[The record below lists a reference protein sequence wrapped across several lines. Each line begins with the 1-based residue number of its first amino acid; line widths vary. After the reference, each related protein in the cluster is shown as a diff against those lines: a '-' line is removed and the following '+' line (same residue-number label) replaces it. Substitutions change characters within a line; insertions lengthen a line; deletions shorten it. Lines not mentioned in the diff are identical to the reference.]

1 MYICL
6 KRGREGRRKKAEKE
20 TEKRE
25 RERGREKE
33 GTFRRIKTETR
44 SHT

>member
-1 MYICL
+1 M

-20 TEKRE
+20 TEKRGRE
-25 RERGREKE
+25 REAERKKE
-33 GTFRRIKTETR
+33 HLEGSKPTETR